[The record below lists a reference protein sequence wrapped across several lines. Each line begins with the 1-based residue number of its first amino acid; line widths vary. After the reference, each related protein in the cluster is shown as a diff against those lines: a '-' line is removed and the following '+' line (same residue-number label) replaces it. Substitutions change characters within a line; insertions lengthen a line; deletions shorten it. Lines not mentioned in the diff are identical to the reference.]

1 MVACLIFKKEEKM
14 PPRVKLMLSLAC
26 LLTAACGYL
35 FMVHLGQ
42 TGPSYAVAF
51 LGVFATVA
59 MWVFPE
65 VTKKSPTSLK

>member
-1 MVACLIFKKEEKM
+1 M
-14 PPRVKLMLSLAC
+14 PHRIKFLLSVGC
-26 LLTAACGYL
+26 LLTAALAYFYMTQAGK
-35 FMVHLGQ
+35 

-65 VTKKSPTSLK
+65 VMKKNDGDRRIRS

>member
-1 MVACLIFKKEEKM
+1 MVGCLIFEKEEKM
-14 PPRVKLMLSLAC
+14 PPQIKFLLSATC

-35 FMVHLGQ
+35 FMVHLGR

-65 VTKKSPTSLK
+65 VTKKNPSSLK

>member
-1 MVACLIFKKEEKM
+1 M
-14 PPRVKLMLSLAC
+14 PLRVKLVLSLAW
-26 LLTAACGYL
+26 LLTATGAYL

-42 TGPSYAVAF
+42 RGPSYAVAF
-51 LGVFATVA
+51 LGVFAVFA

>member
-65 VTKKSPTSLK
+65 VTKKSPTSPK

>member
-1 MVACLIFKKEEKM
+1 MVACLMLEKEEKM
-14 PPRVKLMLSLAC
+14 PPRIKLMLSLAC

-35 FMVHLGQ
+35 FMIHLGQ

-65 VTKKSPTSLK
+65 VTKKAPTLLK

>member
-1 MVACLIFKKEEKM
+1 M
-14 PPRVKLMLSLAC
+14 PHHVKFLLSLAC
-26 LLTAACGYL
+26 LVIAAGAYA

>member
-1 MVACLIFKKEEKM
+1 MLEKEEKM
-14 PPRVKLMLSLAC
+14 PPRIKLMLSLAC

-35 FMVHLGQ
+35 FMIHLGQ

-65 VTKKSPTSLK
+65 VTKKAPTLLK

>member
-1 MVACLIFKKEEKM
+1 M
-14 PPRVKLMLSLAC
+14 PDRVKLLLSLAC
-26 LLTAACGYL
+26 LLTAAGGYA

-42 TGPSYAVAF
+42 AGPSYAVAF
-51 LGVFATVA
+51 LGVFATLA

>member
-1 MVACLIFKKEEKM
+1 M
-14 PPRVKLMLSLAC
+14 PLRVKLLLSLAW
-26 LLTAACGYL
+26 LLTAAGAYL

-42 TGPSYAVAF
+42 TGPSYAVVF
-51 LGVFATVA
+51 LGVFAVFA

>member
-1 MVACLIFKKEEKM
+1 M
-14 PPRVKLMLSLAC
+14 PFRVKCLLSLAW
-26 LLTAACGYL
+26 LLTAAGAYA

-51 LGVFATVA
+51 LGVFAVVA

-65 VTKKSPTSLK
+65 VSKKGPTSLK

>member
-1 MVACLIFKKEEKM
+1 M
-14 PPRVKLMLSLAC
+14 PHHIKLLLSVAC
-26 LLTAACGYL
+26 LLTAAGGYA

-65 VTKKSPTSLK
+65 VMKKNATSLK

>member
-1 MVACLIFKKEEKM
+1 M
-14 PPRVKLMLSLAC
+14 PFRVKFLLSLAW
-26 LLTAACGYL
+26 LLTAVAGYA

-51 LGVFATVA
+51 LGIFAVFA

-65 VTKKSPTSLK
+65 VTKKSPASLK

>member
-1 MVACLIFKKEEKM
+1 MVGCLISEKEEKM
-14 PPRVKLMLSLAC
+14 PPQIKLLLSAAC

-65 VTKKSPTSLK
+65 VTKKNPVR